1 MTDKKTCTALYQ
13 AAWTIQGTSDSMYV
27 SLGGR
32 GGVKAYNLRI
42 DDEAADPLRLA
53 SKMEQQISAVDLD
66 HSFNRVYNAK
76 RVRLQISTI
85 LRDVVIEDIDMTGF
99 KESVDYIKGR
109 CEA

>member
-27 SLGGR
+27 NLGGR
-32 GGVKAYNLRI
+32 GGVKAYILRI
-42 DDEAADPLRLA
+42 DDAAADSLRLA

-66 HSFNRVYNAK
+66 HSFDRVYNAK
-76 RVRLQISTI
+76 RVRLQISTV